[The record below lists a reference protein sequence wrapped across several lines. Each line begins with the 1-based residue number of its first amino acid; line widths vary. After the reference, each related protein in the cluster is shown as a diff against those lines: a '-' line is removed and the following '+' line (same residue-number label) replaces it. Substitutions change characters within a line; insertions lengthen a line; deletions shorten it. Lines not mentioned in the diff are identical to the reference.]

1 MRNLKPLINISY
13 KQSIIFAA
21 FLVFYELLTYVAND
35 MIMPGMHIVVRTFS
49 ASESNIATSLTCFML
64 GGSSLQFI
72 IGPVS
77 DAYGRRKVMLT
88 GVVIFLIS
96 TFLLTISQSMNAF
109 LIERFTQGMGICF
122 ISSIGYATL
131 QEIFNDTDAVKLTSI
146 MSSISILAPLLGPLL
161 GTVILI
167 HSGWRMIFALITAG
181 TIYSLFGLWKYMPET
196 VGVTK
201 INGEI
206 NPPQPLNFK
215 KSLRNYQKLLSNKAF
230 ISLLCMYGLMA
241 VPCMIW
247 IALSPVMIIVH
258 AHKSMYEYSLW
269 QIPMFSAFVFAT
281 HLLQRLIDKFDIKK
295 IMEVGVLIVILSL
308 VMSVVSIYMF
318 GANYLSLIPCMITYF
333 FGYATAIS
341 STYRKMYNLSNVPKG
356 TTAALISLVSMFIQ
370 AFGIECANYLYHAEN
385 YYHLSWFLLS
395 IGFGVLSLLKV
406 SHYCTKMACTA

>member
-215 KSLRNYQKLLSNKAF
+215 SLFETIKNYYQIKLLSVCYA
-230 ISLLCMYGLMA
+230 CMA
-241 VPCMIW
+241 
-247 IALSPVMIIVH
+247 
-258 AHKSMYEYSLW
+258 
-269 QIPMFSAFVFAT
+269 
-281 HLLQRLIDKFDIKK
+281 
-295 IMEVGVLIVILSL
+295 
-308 VMSVVSIYMF
+308 
-318 GANYLSLIPCMITYF
+318 
-333 FGYATAIS
+333 
-341 STYRKMYNLSNVPKG
+341 
-356 TTAALISLVSMFIQ
+356 
-370 AFGIECANYLYHAEN
+370 
-385 YYHLSWFLLS
+385 
-395 IGFGVLSLLKV
+395 
-406 SHYCTKMACTA
+406 